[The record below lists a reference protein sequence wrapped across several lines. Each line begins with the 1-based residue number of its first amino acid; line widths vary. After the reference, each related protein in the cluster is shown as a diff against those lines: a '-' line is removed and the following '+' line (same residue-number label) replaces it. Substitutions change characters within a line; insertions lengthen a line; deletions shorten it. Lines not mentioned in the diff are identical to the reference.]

1 MVDTIQTW
9 IIKLVL
15 HYSDDRFLSSRTIN
29 NNVEV
34 INTPTRLKTISIS
47 ICDLEIPKIYLAR
60 KPTFENWLSWLSH
73 QTRGLAHA
81 IQVTNILMNK
91 DSSPTTSAYENSLIH
106 ALTPK
111 MLLYVSIKSLNP
123 TIDSCIN

>member
-1 MVDTIQTW
+1 
-9 IIKLVL
+9 
-15 HYSDDRFLSSRTIN
+15 
-29 NNVEV
+29 
-34 INTPTRLKTISIS
+34 
-47 ICDLEIPKIYLAR
+47 
-60 KPTFENWLSWLSH
+60 
-73 QTRGLAHA
+73 
-81 IQVTNILMNK
+81 MNK